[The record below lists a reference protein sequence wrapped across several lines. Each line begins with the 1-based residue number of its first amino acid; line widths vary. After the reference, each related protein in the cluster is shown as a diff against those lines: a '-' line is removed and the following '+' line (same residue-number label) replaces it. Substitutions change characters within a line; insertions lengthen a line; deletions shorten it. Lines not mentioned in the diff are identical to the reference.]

1 MKRESNNTKEKRLR
15 RNFGIAPREARLIL
29 KSSSYDYRLAE
40 SVLYQNGFKKLN
52 LTTKDLCE
60 AIIEF
65 GKLVERFVP
74 AFVCACNAFVDTF
87 SKKMKEG
94 VENDTPS

>member
-40 SVLYQNGFKKLN
+40 NVLYQNGFKKLN

-60 AIIEF
+60 ALKGF
-65 GKLVERFVP
+65 AKVVERFVH

-87 SKKMKEG
+87 SEKMK
-94 VENDTPS
+94 

>member
-40 SVLYQNGFKKLN
+40 NVLYQNGFKKLN

-60 AIIEF
+60 ALIEF
-65 GKLVERFVP
+65 GKLVERFVS
-74 AFVCACNAFVDTF
+74 AFTCACNAFADTF

-94 VENDTPS
+94 GGK

>member
-40 SVLYQNGFKKLN
+40 NVLYQNGFKKLN

-60 AIIEF
+60 ALTRF
-65 GKLVERFVP
+65 AKVVERAVS
-74 AFVCACNAFVDTF
+74 AFNTF

-94 VENDTPS
+94 VENDTPR

>member
-29 KSSSYDYRLAE
+29 KSSFYDYRLAE

-52 LTTKDLCE
+52 LSTSELCK
-60 AIIEF
+60 AVKEF
-65 GKLVERFVP
+65 GKVVERFVS
-74 AFVCACNAFVDTF
+74 AFASF
-87 SKKMKEG
+87 SEKLKG
-94 VENDTPS
+94 VAKNDAPS

>member
-15 RNFGIAPREARLIL
+15 HSYGITPREARLIL

-40 SVLYQNGFKKLN
+40 IVLYQNGFKKLN

-60 AIIEF
+60 ALTEF
-65 GKLVERFVP
+65 SKLVERAVS
-74 AFVCACNAFVDTF
+74 AFNIF
-87 SKKMKEG
+87 SEKLKEG
-94 VENDTPS
+94 VEDVAPS